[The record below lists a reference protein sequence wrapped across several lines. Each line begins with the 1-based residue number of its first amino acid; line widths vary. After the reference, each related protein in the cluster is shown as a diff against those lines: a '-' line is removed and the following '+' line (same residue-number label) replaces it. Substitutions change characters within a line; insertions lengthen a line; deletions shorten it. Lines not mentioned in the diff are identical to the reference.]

1 MPSCIQSDVKS
12 DFEVCKEI
20 IPVHPSP
27 GKQIIR
33 IPQTKFSNI
42 TVTSDPTCYLMS
54 PLRLDSLIHDK
65 VSNLYNRAETVKPSV
80 KISKNIFQD

>member
-1 MPSCIQSDVKS
+1 MPQCIQSDIKS
-12 DFEVCKEI
+12 DYEVCKEF
-20 IPVHPSP
+20 IPTQPSP

-33 IPQTKFSNI
+33 IPQPKFSNI

-65 VSNLYNRAETVKPSV
+65 VSNLYNRAETVKPCV
-80 KISKNIFQD
+80 KISKNIFHD